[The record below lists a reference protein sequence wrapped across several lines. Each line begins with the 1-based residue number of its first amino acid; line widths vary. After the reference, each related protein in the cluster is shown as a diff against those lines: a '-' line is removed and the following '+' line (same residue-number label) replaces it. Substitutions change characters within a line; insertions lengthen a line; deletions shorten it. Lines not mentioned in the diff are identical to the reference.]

1 MRAARRV
8 RRGDRGKRAVVTPEP
23 RPRSYPMFLLITRVA
38 AGLRLS
44 RREEMQKTAEILI
57 LRHQLAILQRRQPRR
72 PNLNWADGALIA
84 ALPGV
89 MPREAAPWI
98 AAAGYPGRDRGLAPR
113 RRPPPPGRQ
122 VHARQDRPPGH
133 PPEHQ
138 GPWSSGWLA
147 RIPAGGTEGSMAS
160 WPDQESKPQRRP
172 SGRSSGPAAPAS
184 RGGGPGRPGHK
195 FLRSRA
201 GAILASDFFTAGLP
215 GGTQACVLAVTGH
228 ASRRIRV
235 LGVTQRPAGEQTTQ
249 QARNLIMDPGEQA
262 HRVKF
267 IIRDRGPDFT
277 AASGAVLAGAS
288 IRTVPCNV
296 ATPRMNAITVP
307 WIGGCRREVL
317 DRTLIWNQAHLRQIL
332 RDYETHHTQHRPHR
346 SLHSAAPLKPL
357 PEPAGPGQCRV
368 RKQARAGGLIGEYR
382 LVA

>member
-1 MRAARRV
+1 MGCGCWLPWTRSWSGAA
-8 RRGDRGKRAVVTPEP
+8 T
-23 RPRSYPMFLLITRVA
+23 S
-38 AGLRLS
+38 S
-44 RREEMQKTAEILI
+44 
-57 LRHQLAILQRRQPRR
+57 
-72 PNLNWADGALIA
+72 
-84 ALPGV
+84 
-89 MPREAAPWI
+89 
-98 AAAGYPGRDRGLAPR
+98 AAAG
-113 RRPPPPGRQ
+113 PPGPCT
-122 VHARQDRPPGH
+122 ARPAAWPPAGTSR
-133 PPEHQ
+133 
-138 GPWSSGWLA
+138 PWSSGWLA

-235 LGVTQRPAGEQTTQ
+235 LGVTQHPAGEQTTQ

-277 AASGAVLAGAS
+277 AAYDARPGRRRHPDRALQRPDAPDERDR
-288 IRTVPCNV
+288 RT
-296 ATPRMNAITVP
+296 
-307 WIGGCRREVL
+307 L
-317 DRTLIWNQAHLRQIL
+317 DRGMPPRAP
-332 RDYETHHTQHRPHR
+332 RPHPH
-346 SLHSAAPLKPL
+346 LEPGPSATD
-357 PEPAGPGQCRV
+357 PA
-368 RKQARAGGLIGEYR
+368 R
-382 LVA
+382 L